1 MDKTRKI
8 TWTDEERQAR
18 KQCFEE
24 AFWYRAVPLGIV
36 SSACAL
42 IAVRSGKIQ
51 TKSRIAACSIVLGFG
66 TLGCMTGTL
75 SYLNSG
81 NCARLFEEKAPNGD
95 FNKKGQ
101 EIKRKQKYN
110 VELTNR
116 FNKYFVTLQYSDLSD
131 KEKYIYRECA
141 RCRFYEFSLPLA
153 LVFGG
158 LSLYAQTKNFI
169 PTSKIVTK
177 FPKLPKTILG
187 VVVGYLLGRM
197 IYIANADC
205 ALRYIK
211 NDPTGNI
218 GAHLSQLPPPDI
230 ITPEEEGQVLE
241 AMTSCQFETE
251 EYILP
256 GEEDSSKLIKQ
267 DLSNHLK
274 EFM

>member
-51 TKSRIAACSIVLGFG
+51 TKSRFSAGSIVLGFG
-66 TLGCMTGTL
+66 SLGYLIGKF
-75 SYLNSG
+75 SYINSA
-81 NCARLFEEKAPNGD
+81 NCSKLFEEKAPNGD
-95 FNKKGQ
+95 VNKEIQ
-101 EIKRKQKYN
+101 EIRQKQKYN
-110 VELTNR
+110 AELTER
-116 FNKYFVTLQYSDLSD
+116 FNEILVTTRHFSD
-131 KEKYIYRECA
+131 KENLILAECS
-141 RCRFYEFSLPLA
+141 RFALYAYSLPLSLA
-153 LVFGG
+153 FSG
-158 LSLYAQTKNFI
+158 LIHYAQTKNFI
-169 PTSKIVTK
+169 PSSKFFTTY
-177 FPKLPKTILG
+177 PKLPKTVFG
-187 VVVGYLLGRM
+187 VLVGYLLGQY
-197 IYIANADC
+197 IYTQVADC
-205 ALRYIK
+205 ALRFTE

-218 GAHLSQLPPPDI
+218 GAQLSQSRRPPHS
-230 ITPEEEGQVLE
+230 ITPEEEQVLE
-241 AMTSCQFETE
+241 SMTSSQFETE

-256 GEEDSSKLIKQ
+256 GEEDCSKLIKQ